1 MHISGR
7 DYTPAPHS
15 QSYGSHGTKAAK
27 CQWYRDL
34 GAIPTSCVGH
44 DSVLLVNDSTFGSRA
59 FSTQHSAFSRRGH
72 GAAWRAGNE
81 ELPGLDVWQKAR
93 QTLAGYRKTARFPRE
108 EIYGLT
114 SQIRR
119 CSASI
124 AANIAEGC
132 GKRGNN
138 EFQRFLRI
146 ATGSAS
152 ELEYHFLLAK
162 DLGFLADEEYRQLER
177 SVVEVNKDAGRT
189 H

>member
-1 MHISGR
+1 M
-7 DYTPAPHS
+7 
-15 QSYGSHGTKAAK
+15 KNF
-27 CQWYRDL
+27 RDL
-34 GAIPTSCVGH
+34 I
-44 DSVLLVNDSTFGSRA
+44 
-59 FSTQHSAFSRRGH
+59 
-72 GAAWRAGNE
+72 
-81 ELPGLDVWQKAR
+81 VWQRAH
-93 QTLAGYRKTARFPRE
+93 QLTLAGYRNTARFPRE
-108 EIYGLT
+108 QIYGLT

-119 CSASI
+119 CSAPI

-138 EFQRFLRI
+138 EFQRFLHI

-177 SVVEVNKDAGRT
+177 SVVEVKKDAGRT